1 MKNRNKP
8 VTAAD
13 FIAQQRSDPSFIAQK
28 QEFEKKRQALI
39 AQHQAVELPIIN
51 DLKDAGFT
59 IESLDELRRSGNPY
73 KEAVPILLRWLP
85 DISNIGV
92 KRSIV
97 RTLSVPWAKRIA
109 ARPLITEFRATS
121 EDSASGLKWA
131 LGNALEVVS
140 DDDVFDEIAGLVRDR
155 RHGKSREMLAVALGN
170 MKNPAAVNVLIEL
183 LHDDEI
189 AGHALMGLGKLKA
202 QKARPYIER
211 FLNHPKPWVRKE
223 ATKAL
228 AKLNK

>member
-92 KRSIV
+92 KESIV
-97 RTLSVPWAKRIA
+97 SDIIGSVGKANSGT
-109 ARPLITEFRATS
+109 PL
-121 EDSASGLKWA
+121 D
-131 LGNALEVVS
+131 N
-140 DDDVFDEIAGLVRDR
+140 
-155 RHGKSREMLAVALGN
+155 
-170 MKNPAAVNVLIEL
+170 
-183 LHDDEI
+183 
-189 AGHALMGLGKLKA
+189 
-202 QKARPYIER
+202 
-211 FLNHPKPWVRKE
+211 
-223 ATKAL
+223 
-228 AKLNK
+228 